1 MDVIK
6 KDSFFDDP
14 DTTGFWNVTDFPS
27 KDAALNMHDTMY
39 LEQDSELYKGTLGLS
54 NNYLLYFKKQMVKQW
69 INLDNATIEYTKH
82 QKAGLGIKIT
92 KNKQAFEFF
101 GDVEPWYNYLKQFC
115 IQRNFSHH
123 YTLLK
128 KIGSGNFADV
138 FKAVNKNDGSEY
150 AIKCFRKA
158 KLNESV
164 DRLAIIKEISIM
176 KKIQHESVIRL
187 YEVFE
192 GDEFLFLV
200 LEYLK
205 GGELHQYM
213 KKSPPFSE
221 EKCSKL
227 IFRLLKAV
235 SSIHQKG
242 ILHRD
247 IKPENIMLRNKD
259 DIENICI
266 GDFGLADYY
275 SPSGQYLF
283 TRCGTPGYVAPELL
297 QDKVYD
303 FKVDVYSV
311 GILMFIL
318 IAGKSPFDGKDY
330 DDVVMRNYYAK
341 VKFEDCKLSDI
352 GMDLLQGLMNK
363 NPIKRLTAEEALNH
377 PWFAS
382 ENLTKTCQ
390 FKIRKQNQTTLKK
403 LAYFDTNIKQQSAI
417 STQFSPKSSLSSL
430 SPYCVTKCNIEDSPQ
445 TPNTPA
451 TLRPV
456 NTPRTSAGYKLRQV
470 RRSQIPLKQ
479 L

>member
-1 MDVIK
+1 MDVII

-14 DTTGFWNVTDFPS
+14 NETVFWNVTDFP
-27 KDAALNMHDTMY
+27 KNELALEMHDTMY
-39 LEQDSELYKGTLGLS
+39 IDRNSGLYKGTLGIF
-54 NNYLLYFKKQMVKQW
+54 NHYLLYFKKQTIKKWV
-69 INLDNATIEYTKH
+69 NLDNTTIEYTKH
-82 QKAGLGIKIT
+82 QKVGLGIKIT
-92 KNKQAFEFF
+92 KNKQYFEFF
-101 GDVEPWYNYLKQFC
+101 GDVEPWYNYLKQYC
-115 IQRNFSHH
+115 IQKNFTHH
-123 YTLLK
+123 YTLQK
-128 KIGSGNFADV
+128 KIGQGNFADV
-138 FKAVNKNDGSEY
+138 FKAVNKQDGSEY

-158 KLNESV
+158 KLNESI

-176 KKIQHESVIRL
+176 KKIQHESIIRL

-200 LEYLK
+200 IEYLK
-205 GGELHQYM
+205 GGELHKYM

-221 EKCSKL
+221 EKSAKL

-235 SSIHQKG
+235 SSIHEKG

-259 DIENICI
+259 DIDNICI

-275 SPSGQYLF
+275 SQSGQYLF

-303 FKVDVYSV
+303 FKIDIYSI

-318 IAGKSPFDGKDY
+318 IAGKSPFDGNDY

-341 VKFEDCKLSDI
+341 VKFDECKLSVI

-377 PWFAS
+377 PWFTTD
-382 ENLTKTCQ
+382 NLTKTCQ
-390 FKIRKQNQTTLKK
+390 FKIRKQNQNVSKK
-403 LAYFDTNIKQQSAI
+403 LAYFDMNIKQYSAI
-417 STQFSPKSSLSSL
+417 STQFSPKSSQSNH
-430 SPYCVTKCNIEDSPQ
+430 SPYCVTKCNIEDSPYTQ
-445 TPNTPA
+445 NSLVSLKPIS
-451 TLRPV
+451 
-456 NTPRTSAGYKLRQV
+456 TPRAQVANKLRQV
-470 RRSQIPLKQ
+470 QRFQIPLKQ

>member
-1 MDVIK
+1 MDVIN

-14 DTTGFWNVTDFPS
+14 DTSVFWNVTEYPT
-27 KDAALNMHDTMY
+27 KDAVLDLHDTMY
-39 LEQDSELYKGTLGLS
+39 IDQDSELHKGTLGIS
-54 NNYLLYFKKQMVKQW
+54 NHYLLYFKKQTIKKW
-69 INLDNATIEYTKH
+69 INLDNATIEYIKH
-82 QKAGLGIKIT
+82 QKVGLGIKIT
-92 KNKQAFEFF
+92 KNKQYFEFF

-128 KIGSGNFADV
+128 KIGQGNFADV

-176 KKIQHESVIRL
+176 KKIQHESIIHL

-235 SSIHQKG
+235 SSIHEKG

-247 IKPENIMLRNKD
+247 IKPENIMLRNKED
-259 DIENICI
+259 VENICI

-275 SPSGQYLF
+275 SQSGQYLF

-297 QDKVYD
+297 QDKIYD
-303 FKVDVYSV
+303 FKIDIYSI

-363 NPIKRLTAEEALNH
+363 NPIKRLTAEEALSH

-382 ENLTKTCQ
+382 ENLTKICQ
-390 FKIRKQNQTTLKK
+390 FKIRKQNQTTQKK
-403 LAYFDTNIKQQSAI
+403 LAYFDTNIKQYSAI
-417 STQFSPKSSLSSL
+417 LTQFSPKSSVSNL

-445 TPNTPA
+445 TPNTPVI
-451 TLRPV
+451 LKPI
-456 NTPRTSAGYKLRQV
+456 NTPRTSGGYKLRQV
-470 RRSQIPLKQ
+470 RRFQIPLQQ